1 MLSIYAQT
9 FLNAS
14 RFTPNTRPDPATAAL
29 LANAQKTSNDS
40 WRRRVRA
47 ALAK

>member
-14 RFTPNTRPDPATAAL
+14 RFTPNTRPDPATSAI
-29 LANAQKTSNDS
+29 LANEQKASNHS
-40 WRRRVRA
+40 WRWRVRA